1 MITLTDGENMSY
13 KNQKLC
19 YIDKKGDSTD
29 DNDNKKYHKIK
40 DHCHYIN
47 ASLNLINNQPG
58 IDKIYSYAKGLYQ
71 AKYKFLINK
80 KESIRLKYFNDPK
93 AFIEYLNG
101 TQDVYENIGEY
112 NLGKKGKILIFS

>member
-13 KNQKLC
+13 KKQKLC
-19 YIDKKGDSTD
+19 YIDKKVLMIMII
-29 DNDNKKYHKIK
+29 KKYHKIK
-40 DHCHYIN
+40 YHCHYIN

-58 IDKIYSYAKGLYQ
+58 IDKIYLYAKGLYQ